1 MQKLSGLFLLAVL
14 ISGTFSSGF
23 AFAQDPI
30 ANDDTVTTLENTSII
45 IPVLANDIDA
55 DGNLLT
61 ITSVIQ
67 PFSGSVLILSSSTQV
82 EYTPNNDFVGNDTF
96 SYVVSDGQ
104 GGNDTATV
112 TVNVEPNNDTIIEQ
126 LLAQIQD
133 LLDKVLNLENEII
146 TLQEE
151 NVALALRNAEL
162 EDIIANGTSTDDN
175 NDDSN
180 DKVILCHKGKN
191 TLSVSE
197 NAVSAHLKHG
207 DEIGKC
213 DVDSDIYPKKVI
225 KNEIK
230 ELKFEYK
237 IAAKE
242 LKKEFK
248 EQEKDLK
255 KQYKDLKKDKKS
267 KDKNHDDED
276 DEDEEDDD

>member
-1 MQKLSGLFLLAVL
+1 MQKLSGLFLFAVL
-14 ISGTFSSGF
+14 ISGTFSSGL

-30 ANDDTVTTLENTSII
+30 ANDDSITILENTPII
-45 IPVLANDIDA
+45 IPVLANDVDV
-55 DGNLLT
+55 DGDLLT
-61 ITSVIQ
+61 IISVIQ

-82 EYTPNNDFVGNDTF
+82 EYTPNNNFVGNDTF

-133 LLDKVLNLENEII
+133 LLDKILNLENEIT

-151 NVALALRNAEL
+151 NTALALRNAEL
-162 EDIIANGTSTDDN
+162 EDIIANGTST

-191 TLSVSE
+191 TLSVSQ

-213 DVDSDIYPKKVI
+213 DDTEISPKKVI

-242 LKKEFK
+242 LKNDFK

-267 KDKNHDDED
+267 EDKNHDED
-276 DEDEEDDD
+276 DED